1 MRPHRRSTRAQAASF
16 VAWLAGCGDSS
27 ALPGAEGTEGGGAS
41 AGTAESGATSAATA
55 AATSA
60 DTEPSAGSTISE
72 DDTIGP
78 DSTAGADTTSGDTL
92 VAHDDALYTRQDQP
106 LATDAAGG
114 VFVNDTTPMGPLVLV
129 SADAS
134 STHGGAVA
142 VADDGATTYTP
153 PAGFWGPDSFEYTVR
168 DATGTTAS
176 ATATVFVA
184 PVHIALAEVADG
196 NGGFA
201 IDGEMD
207 QDDAGIGVGG
217 AGDVNGD
224 GLDDVIIGA
233 RNSGFSGI
241 GAGRGYVVFGKSD
254 TTSVMLSS
262 LGLGGFALDSGEVG
276 LAVAAGNSVD
286 GAGDFDGDGLADV
299 IIGAHQARVDS
310 EYTGRAF
317 VAFGTADTTAVPL
330 GSLGAAGVSAAG
342 SPGDFAGWAVRG
354 AGDVDGDGLADVVI
368 GGLHGP
374 VYVVFGDP
382 NPGDLA
388 LGSLGLRGFAI
399 HPEAAADAL
408 GRGVDGAGDVNGD
421 GRDDLIVGALDA
433 DYNGSNAGR
442 SYVVFG
448 KADSGDVDLATL
460 GSAGFVID
468 GAHATALCGWSVAG
482 GGDINGDGLDD
493 LVVGAPGYDPQNPSL
508 GQIYAVF
515 GKADSGAVDL
525 GALGGGGFAIVGAG
539 GDGHLGM
546 AVSGAGDISGDGL
559 ADIVVGASRADAS
572 GVDSGTVYV
581 VFGKPDPSTIELDAI
596 DATVGFQLDG
606 EAAGDLAGDAVGGA
620 GDVDGDGTPDLVI
633 GARRASPNGVQSGR
647 TYVVFGVPTGP

>member
-1 MRPHRRSTRAQAASF
+1 VAGF
-16 VAWLAGCGDSS
+16 VVWLAGCGDSS
-27 ALPGAEGTEGGGAS
+27 ALPGAEGTEAGGAS
-41 AGTAESGATSAATA
+41 AATAESGATGAATA

-60 DTEPSAGSTISE
+60 GTEPSPGSTTGE
-72 DDTIGP
+72 DDTVGP

-92 VAHDDALYTRQDQP
+92 VAHDDALHTRQDQP

-184 PVHIALAEVADG
+184 PVNIALAEVADG

-241 GAGRGYVVFGKSD
+241 GAGRGYVVFGKGD

-276 LAVAAGNSVD
+276 PAVATGNSVD

-310 EYTGRAF
+310 EYTGQAF
-317 VAFGTADTTAVPL
+317 VVFGTADTAAVSL
-330 GSLGAAGVSAAG
+330 GSLGSAGVSAAG
-342 SPGDFAGWAVRG
+342 SPGDLAGWAVRG

-448 KADSGDVDLATL
+448 KADSADVDLATL

-515 GKADSGAVDL
+515 GKADSGVVDL
-525 GALGGGGFAIVGAG
+525 GALGGGGFAIVGAS
-539 GDGHLGM
+539 GDEHLGM

-572 GVDSGTVYV
+572 GVDSGSVYV
-581 VFGKPDPSTIELDAI
+581 VFGKPDAGTIELDAI

-620 GDVDGDGTPDLVI
+620 GDVDGDGISDVVI